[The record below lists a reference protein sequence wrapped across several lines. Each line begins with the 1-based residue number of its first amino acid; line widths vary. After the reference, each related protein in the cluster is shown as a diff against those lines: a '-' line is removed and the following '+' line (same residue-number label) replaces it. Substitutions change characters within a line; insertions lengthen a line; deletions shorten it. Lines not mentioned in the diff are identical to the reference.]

1 MKRIKVLYQYVID
14 PAITVF
20 SKWDT
25 CLYVTSKAFAD
36 ANHCMSDGPAGD
48 PDYEPIQQALESL
61 GYSEACE
68 SICQLLQP
76 KAVRS
81 LYLPSS
87 ANAFQL
93 LPLFHASMV
102 VLHHR
107 TVDNALCPGIYS

>member
-14 PAITVF
+14 PAMTVF

-61 GYSEACE
+61 GYSESCE
-68 SICQLLQP
+68 SIYEVP
-76 KAVRS
+76 KAGPIPEPELIQRMAE
-81 LYLPSS
+81 LGFDLIP
-87 ANAFQL
+87 ADFDA
-93 LPLFHASMV
+93 LF
-102 VLHHR
+102 LN
-107 TVDNALCPGIYS
+107 DE